1 MEIMT
6 ILAFLLLLLAISMG
20 SLLRSSFTRG
30 RHHGMQEAAAEIIQ
44 GINSHFDGGDQL
56 PPGVSKALEQLR
68 SGAGHVSSRRQI
80 GLRHAQL
87 WIFGDAL
94 GSACSSRGYRAG
106 KQSMAPRDGKIHVE
120 LSADEL
126 HQLIWLA
133 HLGFQRM
140 MPNYRGFET
149 HRFDGDDDARKGA
162 KAIERL
168 EVSIAAMH
176 GPVDPV
182 ALSNSRLALIENWW
196 PQRKLALV

>member
-1 MEIMT
+1 MEI
-6 ILAFLLLLLAISMG
+6 LAVLAVLLLLLAISMG
-20 SLLRSSFTRG
+20 SLLRSSFIRG
-30 RHHGMQEAAAEIIQ
+30 RHHGMQEAAGEIIQ
-44 GINSHFDGGDQL
+44 GVNSHFDAGGQL
-56 PPGVSKALEQLR
+56 PPAVSKALERLR
-68 SGAGHVSSRRQI
+68 SGAGHVSSRRQT

-87 WIFGDAL
+87 WIFGDAI

-106 KQSMAPRDGKIHVE
+106 KQSMAPRDGKVLVE
-120 LSADEL
+120 LSANEL
-126 HQLIWLA
+126 HQLTWLA

-149 HRFDGDDDARKGA
+149 HRFNGEDDARNAA

-176 GPVDPV
+176 GSVDPV

-196 PQRKLALV
+196 PERKLALV